1 MGTWKEKMSKRFSEL
16 LEVLDT
22 SRPVLI
28 QTHDFPDHDAVGA
41 AYGLCELLLRYHFQ
55 CAMTYG
61 GLIQS
66 ISLASMID
74 RLDISLVPF
83 EEACTT
89 ALYQTIIVD
98 GSPASGTVKVVA
110 GTLTA
115 VIDHHPQ
122 RRTLDCPF
130 IDIRTDTGSCCSIIW
145 TYWQEAKEEQDKTT
159 ATALLAGIQ
168 LDTDFLSRKVS
179 KTDLDAHYDLF
190 FKGNN
195 NLARE
200 VVHTALSIEQLPRIG
215 EAFQHFLVSD
225 SVLLTEVHGDY
236 SNELLSV
243 LADFLLRLQEIMFVV
258 VIEVLGDEYHLSARS
273 RTQDIDTGH
282 IIRRVLSGIGT
293 GGGHAHMAGGL
304 IRAKEYPGA
313 QEFLRKTLTEIA
325 AYRSKNEANTERN

>member
-1 MGTWKEKMSKRFSEL
+1 MSKPFSTLSQL
-16 LEVLDT
+16 LDP

-28 QTHDFPDHDAVGA
+28 QTHDFPDHDAIGA
-41 AYGLCELLLRYHFQ
+41 AYGLCELLLRHHFE

-83 EEACTT
+83 QEAC
-89 ALYQTIIVD
+89 AKSVYQTIVVD

-110 GTLTA
+110 GTLLA

-122 RRTLDCPF
+122 RKPLNCPF
-130 IDIRTDTGSCCSIIW
+130 TDIRTDTGSCSSIIW
-145 TYWQEAKEEQDKTT
+145 TYWQESKEEPDKTT

-190 FKGNN
+190 FKGNS

-200 VVHTALSIEQLPRIG
+200 VVYTSLSIEQLPKIG

-225 SVLLTEVHGDY
+225 SILFTEIYGDY
-236 SNELLSV
+236 TNELLSV
-243 LADFLLRLQEIMFVV
+243 LADFLLRLQEIEFVV
-258 VIEVLGDEYHLSARS
+258 VIEVHGDEYHLSARS
-273 RTQDIDTGH
+273 RTQNIDTGY

-293 GGGHAHMAGGL
+293 GGGHGHMAGG
-304 IRAKEYPGA
+304 IINAKEYPGA
-313 QEFLRKTLTEIA
+313 DEFLRKIITEIA
-325 AYRSKNEANTERN
+325 AYRSKNETNSERN